1 MLVFEQIS
9 ASYDQNKVA
18 VAEVDFQIEK
28 PAIVGIIGP
37 NGAGKST
44 LIKAALKLIPAEGA
58 LRYRGRPLAE
68 FQKGI
73 AYVEQKSAIDYSFPI
88 TVEEVVSLGL
98 YPGLKPWQSMK
109 KSWGK
114 VAEALSL
121 VKIQEFAKRQIGELS
136 GGQFQRV
143 LLARTLVQD
152 ADLIFLDE
160 PFVGIDATSEQIIM
174 GLLRDFRDQ
183 GKIILIVH
191 HDLSKV
197 TDYFDECLILN
208 QRKVAYGPTA
218 EVFNEGNLKVAFG
231 DSIFVG
237 GMMK

>member
-1 MLVFEQIS
+1 MLQFKQIS
-9 ASYDQNKVA
+9 ASYDQQKVA
-18 VAEVDFQIEK
+18 VAGVDFEITQ

-58 LRYRGRPLAE
+58 LIYQGRPLKE

-88 TVEEVVSLGL
+88 TVSEVVSLGL
-98 YPGLKPWQSMK
+98 YPDLKPWQSMK
-109 KSWGK
+109 KSWPK
-114 VAEALSL
+114 VAEALAL
-121 VKIQEFAKRQIGELS
+121 VKMSEFAQRQIGELS

-143 LLARTLVQD
+143 LLARTLVQE

-174 GLLRDFRDQ
+174 DLLREFRDQ

-197 TDYFDECLILN
+197 HDYFDTCLIMK
-208 QRKVAYGPTA
+208 QTKIAYGPTA
-218 EVFNEGNLKVAFG
+218 TVFNEANLKVAYG
-231 DSIFVG
+231 DSILIG
-237 GMMK
+237 GVTK